1 MTDLTGAGSRRSG
14 GGQRAPIGRLLS
26 LVRPA
31 RRPLAYATLLGAV
44 AAGSGIALLAT
55 SAWLISRAAQHPS
68 VVALGV
74 AIVGVQFFSL
84 SRALFRY
91 KERLVGHDAA
101 LRVMA
106 DVRARVY
113 ERLELLAPTGL
124 SEFRSGDL
132 LARLVGD
139 VDSLQDFML
148 RVVPPYGIA
157 FVVGIPTV
165 GFVWYFLPEA
175 GVVLALALLAS
186 VILVPWLSLA
196 LARRGENRQAAARGE
211 LSDHVVELLEG
222 AQELVAFGAVDAQL
236 AKVSAADAEL
246 TRIATSTSRTAG
258 AGSGLITLLTGLAV
272 WGILLVGVPSVHS
285 GRLQGPLLAVIA
297 LTPLAAF
304 ELVTGLPAA
313 AQCLE
318 RVRQSA
324 ARVFA
329 VTATPPPVVDP
340 EVPKPVAP
348 APHSLSVRGLRAR
361 YGPDRG
367 WALDGVDLDLSPGR
381 RVGVVGPSGA
391 GKSTLA
397 AVLTR
402 FLPYEGSTT
411 LDGTELDE
419 LSGEDIRRVVGLAA
433 QDTHIFDT
441 TLRQNLL
448 LAQRDATSEAVRL
461 AVGRARL
468 LDWVAELPAGLDT
481 KVGEHGARMSGGQ
494 RQRVGMARVFLAG
507 FPVLVLDEPEE
518 HLDAATASALVE
530 DLIDATRGQTTVM
543 ITHRVAALEAMDEI
557 LVLDGGRVVQRG
569 THSQLIAADGFY
581 SRQWQRECRPGAEVG
596 REKIEVGPAPLEVGP
611 ETLEVGPKTP
621 EGRPERVLRP

>member
-1 MTDLTGAGSRRSG
+1 
-14 GGQRAPIGRLLS
+14 
-26 LVRPA
+26 
-31 RRPLAYATLLGAV
+31 
-44 AAGSGIALLAT
+44 
-55 SAWLISRAAQHPS
+55 
-68 VVALGV
+68 
-74 AIVGVQFFSL
+74 
-84 SRALFRY
+84 
-91 KERLVGHDAA
+91 
-101 LRVMA
+101 
-106 DVRARVY
+106 
-113 ERLELLAPTGL
+113 
-124 SEFRSGDL
+124 
-132 LARLVGD
+132 
-139 VDSLQDFML
+139 ML
-148 RVVPPYGIA
+148 RVVPPYGIV

-165 GFVWYFLPEA
+165 GFLWYFLPAA
-175 GVVLALALLAS
+175 GVVLALALLAGAT
-186 VILVPWLSLA
+186 LVPWLSLG
-196 LARRGENRQAAARGE
+196 LARRGEKRQAAARGE
-211 LSDHVVELLEG
+211 LSSHVVELLEG
-222 AQELVAFGAVDAQL
+222 AQELVAFGATDAQL
-236 AKVSAADAEL
+236 ARVAAADAEL
-246 TRIATSTSRTAG
+246 TRIATATSRTAG

-272 WGILLVGVPSVHS
+272 WGILLIGVPSVHS
-285 GRLQGPLLAVIA
+285 GRLQGPLLAVMA

-304 ELVTGLPAA
+304 EMVTGLPAA

-329 VTATPPPVVDP
+329 LTATPPPVLDP
-340 EVPKPVAP
+340 EAPKPLAP
-348 APHSLSVRGLRAR
+348 GPHRLRVRGLRAR

-411 LDGTELDE
+411 LDGTELAE

-448 LAQRDATSEAVRL
+448 LAHREATCEAVSL

-468 LDWVAELPAGLDT
+468 LDWIDELPAGLDT

-518 HLDAATASALVE
+518 HLDAATAGALVE

-543 ITHRVAALEAMDEI
+543 ITHRLAALEAMDEI
-557 LVLDGGRVVQRG
+557 VVLDAGRVVERG
-569 THSQLIAADGFY
+569 THAQLVAADGFY
-581 SRQWQRECRPGAEVG
+581 SRQWQRECGPGTGA
-596 REKIEVGPAPLEVGP
+596 GP
-611 ETLEVGPKTP
+611 ESPEFGP
-621 EGRPERVLRP
+621 ERPEFEATERPEFGTTERVVPS